1 MCGGLVYGD
10 RRTTGRGTWVWRRK
24 RRKEGWAA
32 SGREMI
38 KRLGRVGVLG
48 AGRGAGGTRGADAGE
63 LEARGGWAVGRWWD
77 ARGGTLG
84 WLETKRGV

>member
-1 MCGGLVYGD
+1 MVLMYGD
-10 RRTTGRGTWVWRRK
+10 RRITGRGTWVCWRK
-24 RRKEGWAA
+24 RGKDGWAA

-38 KRLGRVGVLG
+38 KSVGRVGVLG

-77 ARGGTLG
+77 AQGGTLG